1 MAGAARDTA
10 DPLALHPPPMRCPPL
25 VRLEPPYPSRS
36 GPTPAPAGCR
46 PSKMTERPHALTY
59 QTRPQL
65 YTVCM
70 RFPFRYLRLN
80 RSRQQPFLLLE

>member
-1 MAGAARDTA
+1 
-10 DPLALHPPPMRCPPL
+10 
-25 VRLEPPYPSRS
+25 
-36 GPTPAPAGCR
+36 
-46 PSKMTERPHALTY
+46 MTERPHALTY